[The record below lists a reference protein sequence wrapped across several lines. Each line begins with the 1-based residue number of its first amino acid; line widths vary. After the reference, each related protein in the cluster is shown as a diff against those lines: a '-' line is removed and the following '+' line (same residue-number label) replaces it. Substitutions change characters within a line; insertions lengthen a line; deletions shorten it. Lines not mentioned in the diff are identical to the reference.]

1 MPFPALISAQQLAAL
16 LQDQP
21 PEILLLDCRY
31 ALTDP
36 TAGAA
41 AYAQAHIPGA
51 IHADLGKQLSGTA
64 SSDDKGG
71 RHPLPEPQVFA
82 KAMAALGAR
91 DDSLVVAYDAGES
104 VFAARLWW
112 LMRWIGHDKVCV
124 LDGGL
129 QAWVDAGGE
138 LVADQPT
145 LVPGKLS
152 VRASALQ
159 TVSYAQV
166 LANIEAQER
175 VVLDARAADRYRGEN
190 ETMDPIGGRIPGARN
205 RPYKDNLDASGRF
218 KPAEQLRSEFQ
229 AILGDTPASQIIHQC
244 GSGVSACHNLLAM
257 NVAGFG
263 DSTLYPG
270 SWSEWSRQADA
281 PIARG

>member
-64 SSDDKGG
+64 SSDGKGG
-71 RHPLPEPQVFA
+71 RNPLPEPQVFA

>member
-64 SSDDKGG
+64 SSDGKGG

-145 LVPGKLS
+145 LAPGKLS